1 VSYQYGFSADM
12 GGGEYVRT
20 ILDPVAPAMRYQVGE
35 GQPFARIGD
44 AIKQWQADAPT
55 DAVIELM
62 ESAVY
67 VEQIDITLGDRQSL
81 HLRAANAT
89 RPVIRVLDWQT
100 DLSDALSIRVGEGSR
115 FTLDGILVTG
125 RPIRVVGATR
135 DDGTPAASSPCGAE
149 IVVRHCTLV
158 PGWGID
164 CDCEP
169 KRPGEP
175 SLELSNVRARVRIEA
190 SIVGPI
196 HIDEDAVHTD
206 PIPLCITD
214 SILDATRPDRVAI
227 GSASGTIA
235 HAVLSIQ
242 RSTVFGMIEVHA
254 VERAENSIFNDCL
267 NVARRQIGC
276 MRFCYVP
283 PGCRTPRRYHCQ
295 PDLVDEATREK
306 LAAGPQRDAALANQ
320 RLRVVPQFTRR
331 RYGRPGYAQLG
342 LDGAPEIARGADD
355 ESEMGAFHDLFQ
367 PQRTANLRARLDEYT
382 PADMDVG
389 ILFVT

>member
-1 VSYQYGFSADM
+1 M
-12 GGGEYVRT
+12 
-20 ILDPVAPAMRYQVGE
+20 
-35 GQPFARIGD
+35 
-44 AIKQWQADAPT
+44 
-55 DAVIELM
+55 
-62 ESAVY
+62 Y
-67 VEQIDITLGDRQSL
+67 VEPINVTLGNRQSL
-81 HLRAANAT
+81 QLRAANAK

-100 DLSDALSIRVGEGSR
+100 DLPDALSITVGEGSR
-115 FTLDGILVTG
+115 FTLDGLLVTG
-125 RPIRVVGATR
+125 RPIRIVGAVR
-135 DDGTPAASSPCGAE
+135 EDGTPATSVACGAE

-175 SLELSNVRARVRIEA
+175 SLELSNVRARVRIHA

-196 HIDEDAVHTD
+196 HIDEDAVATD
-206 PIPLCITD
+206 PISLCITD
-214 SILDATRPDRVAI
+214 SILDATRHDRVAI

-235 HAVLSIQ
+235 HARLTIQ
-242 RSTVFGMIEVHA
+242 RSTVFGIIEVHA

-267 NVARRQIGC
+267 HVARRQMGC

-295 PDLVDEATREK
+295 PDLVTEAVRDK
-306 LAAGPQRDAALANQ
+306 IAVGPERDAAIASEQ
-320 RLRVVPQFTRR
+320 LRVVPQFTRV
-331 RYGRPGYAQLG
+331 RYGKPGYAQLG
-342 LDGAPEIARGADD
+342 PNGAPEIARGADD
-355 ESEMGAFHDLFQ
+355 ESEMGALHDLFE
-367 PQRTANLRARLDEYT
+367 PQRTTNLRARLDEYT